1 MLKGGVAWPSRR
13 RHRRRRWALHD
24 YQAKSRPRRTP
35 ARRLTR
41 AGSAHTRSSQMHA
54 KDCCRVTLCGSA
66 GLGSLRGAWKEGGVP
81 TTILV
86 RTLPGVGSRLAS
98 CHRGFPPG
106 CLPHSVSWQTS
117 RSRLPTHARVLRGP
131 RAQLPHLKGRPAA
144 HRRLGCPPADGRWAR
159 PCMRSGLLLTR
170 LAGVFAGVTPHCFG
184 ACPRP
189 TQKTNSVSF
198 CLRRIFFGRARFVS
212 PQQA

>member
-1 MLKGGVAWPSRR
+1 MALGGDNNVAVPRPACDDMLKGGVAWPSRR

-24 YQAKSRPRRTP
+24 YRAKSRPRRTP

-66 GLGSLRGAWKEGGVP
+66 ALGSLRGAWKEGGVP

-98 CHRGFPPG
+98 CHRGFPRG
-106 CLPHSVSWQTS
+106 CLPHSVSRQTS

-170 LAGVFAGVTPHCFG
+170 LAGAFSRGDALIAG
-184 ACPRP
+184 
-189 TQKTNSVSF
+189 
-198 CLRRIFFGRARFVS
+198 
-212 PQQA
+212 